1 MYTRESRG
9 KCQIMFYPTASW
21 SGGDGIYADL
31 GVPFLIAFYSEF
43 DFLNDR
49 VYFAVNI
56 QFATQAHAHKFPGL
70 LIPYLGLTCIVFPP
84 VISAM
89 CMEYHYC
96 PRRRRN
102 QRIKRMK
109 TLKKQLIRSE
119 KYLWHSAA
127 LGGRTVVGIVDAD
140 DYDFDK

>member
-9 KCQIMFYPTASW
+9 KCQIMFLPTFSW

-31 GVPFLIAFYSEF
+31 GVPFLTAFYSEF

-56 QFATQAHAHKFPGL
+56 RFATQAQAHKFPGL

-84 VISAM
+84 VISAL

-102 QRIKRMK
+102 QRIKRVK
-109 TLKKQLIRSE
+109 KLNKQLHNQEWLLYNKASC
-119 KYLWHSAA
+119 K
-127 LGGRTVVGIVDAD
+127 RTVVGLVNAD